1 MVFYALLFIKHVI
14 LLHRKSANEEIMT
27 ENMNQEY
34 AALRGNVGLLG
45 QILGDTIGEHL
56 GDDFLNKIES
66 IRQLSK
72 SSRAGNK
79 ADGDSLIEVLTSL
92 SDDDLVP
99 VARAFTHF
107 LNLAN
112 IAEQFHGISRQ
123 CDNDTCTPDPMDKII
138 GRLKQTDLSK
148 ETIQKTIN
156 EFKMDMV
163 LTAHPTEI
171 TRRSL
176 IHKHTAI
183 NDCLSMLEL
192 RDLSEKEKTQLLDRI
207 EQLITQAWHTD
218 DIRKIRPTPVDE
230 AKWGFGVIENS
241 LWEAVP
247 QYVRELDDKLQ
258 GNLGVSL
265 PMDSSPII
273 FTSWMGGDRDGNP
286 FVTAKVT
293 QEVLIT
299 SRWMAINLYLNDI
312 KELTKE
318 LSMNNCDG
326 ALRHVAGNSE
336 APYRTILR
344 KLRSDLK
351 ETLVALSA
359 ILQGHKTDAVD
370 IITTTEQLKEPI
382 ELCYNSLKN
391 VGMHSIANGQI
402 LDILRRI
409 SCFGVNLVKL
419 DIRQDGERH
428 SETLSELTRYLGLGD
443 YSAWNESDKQAFL
456 LQELN
461 SKRPLIPT
469 DWQPS
474 AEVQEVLDTCR
485 VVAKTDPNALGIYI
499 ISMARQASDVLS
511 VQLLLKETGCP
522 FKIPV
527 APLFET
533 LDDLN
538 NAADVMERLLAV
550 DWYRGYING
559 EQHVMI
565 GYSDSAKDAGVM
577 AANWAQYTSQ
587 EALVKI
593 CDDNDI
599 QLVLFHGRGG
609 TIGRG
614 GAPAHQAL
622 LSQPPGSL
630 KGGLRVTEQGEMIR
644 FKFGLPKV
652 ALQSLNLY
660 TAAIL
665 EANLLPPPAPKQE
678 WRDIMEQFSKES
690 CEEYR
695 HYIQGEADFVPYFR
709 SATPEVELGKL
720 ALGSRPAKRKPNGGI
735 ESLRAIPW
743 IFAWSQNR
751 LMLPAW
757 LGAGQSLKTL
767 LNDGKKEVLQ
777 EMYINWPFFQ
787 TRLEMLEMVFLKTDL
802 GLAKYYEERLV
813 PKELWPLGQRL
824 RDNLTLTHD
833 TVLETIPDHKLMQ
846 EQPWIKESI
855 SLRNPYVD
863 PLNMLQAELLSRS
876 RKEGNDVNP
885 LIDQALMVTIAG
897 IAAGLR
903 NTG

>member
-1 MVFYALLFIKHVI
+1 
-14 LLHRKSANEEIMT
+14 MT
-27 ENMNQEY
+27 EQY
-34 AALRGNVGLLG
+34 ANLRSNVSLLG
-45 QILGDTIGEHL
+45 QLLGKSIGEHL
-56 GDDFLNKIES
+56 GEEFLDKIES

-72 SSRAGNK
+72 SSRAGNED
-79 ADGDSLIEVLTSL
+79 DGETLINVLTNL
-92 SDDDLVP
+92 SDDELVP

-112 IAEQFHGISRQ
+112 IAEQFHGISRH
-123 CDNDTCTPDPMDKII
+123 CDSGVCSPDPMAQLIEK
-138 GRLKQTDLSK
+138 LKAADLTQEAIQQTVSEL
-148 ETIQKTIN
+148 Q
-156 EFKMDMV
+156 MDMV
-163 LTAHPTEI
+163 LTAHPTEV
-171 TRRSL
+171 TRRTL

-183 NDCLSMLEL
+183 NECLSLLEISDTSDKE
-192 RDLSEKEKTQLLDRI
+192 RDQLLNRL
-207 EQLITQAWHTD
+207 EELITQAWHTN
-218 DIRKIRPTPVDE
+218 DIRKNRPSPVDE
-230 AKWGFGVIENS
+230 AKGGFAVIENS

-247 QYVRELDDKLQ
+247 QYVRELDQKLQ
-258 GNLGVSL
+258 KGLGIAL
-265 PMDSSPII
+265 PIDASPIK

-293 QEVLIT
+293 QEVLLT
-299 SRWMAINLYLNDI
+299 SRWVAVDLYLRDI
-312 KELTKE
+312 KLLTEE
-318 LSMNNCDG
+318 LSMDNCSPT
-326 ALRHVAGNSE
+326 LRTVVGE
-336 APYRTILR
+336 DIDEPYRAVLR
-344 KLRSDLK
+344 KLREELK
-351 ETLVALSA
+351 ETRTALSA
-359 ILQGHKTDAVD
+359 TLRGTESSAKD
-370 IITTTEQLKEPI
+370 IITRTEQLQHPLD
-382 ELCYNSLKN
+382 LCYQSLKET
-391 VGMHSIANGQI
+391 GMHSIADGLI
-402 LDILRRI
+402 LDILRRVA
-409 SCFGVNLVKL
+409 CFGVNLVKL

-428 SETLSELTRYLGLGD
+428 GDTLSELTRYLGLGD
-443 YSAWNESDKQAFL
+443 YNAWNEADKQAFL

-461 SKRPLIPT
+461 SKRPLIPAS
-469 DWQPS
+469 WQPS
-474 AEVQEVLDTCR
+474 ADVQEVLDTCK
-485 VVAKTDPNALGIYI
+485 VIAQTDPQALGIYI

-522 FKIPV
+522 FRIPV

-538 NAADVMERLLAV
+538 NAAEVMQRLFAV
-550 DWYRGYING
+550 DWYRGYISG

-577 AANWAQYTSQ
+577 AANWAQYTAQ

-593 CDDNDI
+593 SEDNDI
-599 QLVLFHGRGG
+599 KLILFHGRGG

-652 ALQSLNLY
+652 AIQSLNLY

-678 WRDIMEQFSKES
+678 WRDLMEQFAEQS
-690 CEEYR
+690 CKEYR
-695 HYIQGEADFVPYFR
+695 QFIREEPEFVPYFR
-709 SATPEVELGKL
+709 SATPELELGKL
-720 ALGSRPAKRKPNGGI
+720 ALGSRPAKRKPNGGV

-757 LGAGQSLKTL
+757 LGAGTSLQTL
-767 LNDGKKEVLQ
+767 LQEGKKELLQ
-777 EMYINWPFFQ
+777 EMYQKWPFFH
-787 TRLEMLEMVFLKTDL
+787 TRLEMFEMVFLKADEALT
-802 GLAKYYEERLV
+802 KFYEERLV
-813 PKELWPLGQRL
+813 PEELWPLGERL
-824 RDNLTLTHD
+824 RENLVLTRE
-833 TVLETIPDHKLMQ
+833 TVLETIPEHKLML

-876 RKEGNDVNP
+876 RKAGSEICPV
-885 LIDQALMVTIAG
+885 IDQALMVTIAG

>member
-1 MVFYALLFIKHVI
+1 
-14 LLHRKSANEEIMT
+14 MT
-27 ENMNQEY
+27 ETY
-34 AALRGNVGLLG
+34 ANLRSNVGLLG
-45 QILGDTIGEHL
+45 QLLGKSISDHL
-56 GDDFLNKIES
+56 GEAFLEKIET

-72 SSRAGNK
+72 SSRAGNGK
-79 ADGDSLIEVLTSL
+79 DGERLVEVLSNL
-92 SDDDLVP
+92 SDNELLP

-112 IAEQFHGISRQ
+112 IAEQFHGISRH
-123 CDNDTCTPDPMDKII
+123 CDSEVCAPDPLQTLIAK
-138 GRLKQTDLSK
+138 LKNSDVSEEQIVKSVSEL
-148 ETIQKTIN
+148 
-156 EFKMDMV
+156 KMDMV

-171 TRRSL
+171 TRRTL
-176 IHKHTAI
+176 INKHTAI
-183 NDCLSMLEL
+183 NQCLSLLEL
-192 RDLSEKEKTQLLDRI
+192 TDISDKERDQLLVRL
-207 EQLITQAWHTD
+207 EQLITQAWHTN
-218 DIRKIRPTPVDE
+218 DIRKNRPTPVDE
-230 AKWGFGVIENS
+230 AKWGFAVIENS

-247 QYVRELDDKLQ
+247 QYVRELDKTLED
-258 GNLGVSL
+258 GLGISL
-265 PMDSSPII
+265 PLDASPIK

-293 QEVLIT
+293 KEVLIT
-299 SRWMAINLYLNDI
+299 SRWVAVSLYLEDI
-312 KELTKE
+312 QQLTKE
-318 LSMNNCDG
+318 LSMDNCDPI
-326 ALRHVAGNSE
+326 LRAIVGEDADE
-336 APYRTILR
+336 PYRVILR
-344 KLRSDLK
+344 KLRNELK
-351 ETLVALSA
+351 ETLTALSA
-359 ILQGHKTDAVD
+359 TLQGHDSTAKD
-370 IITTTEQLKEPI
+370 IIISTKQLKEP
-382 ELCYNSLKN
+382 LQQCYDSLVN
-391 VGMHSIANGQI
+391 MGMKSIANGLL
-402 LDILRRI
+402 LDILRRVN
-409 SCFGVNLVKL
+409 CFGVNLVKL

-428 SETLSELTRYLGLGD
+428 GDTLSELTRYLGIGD
-443 YSAWNESDKQAFL
+443 YNAWSEEDKQAFL

-469 DWQPS
+469 AWEPS

-485 VVAKTDPNALGIYI
+485 VVAQTDPEALGIYI
-499 ISMARQASDVLS
+499 ISMAREASDVLA
-511 VQLLLKETGCP
+511 VQLLLKEVGCP
-522 FKIPV
+522 FRIPV

-538 NAADVMERLLAV
+538 NAADVMKRLYAV
-550 DWYRGYING
+550 DWYRGYIGG

-587 EALVKI
+587 EALIKI
-593 CDDNDI
+593 SEDNDI

-614 GAPAHQAL
+614 GAPAQQAL

-652 ALQSLNLY
+652 AINSLDIY

-678 WRDIMEQFSKES
+678 WRDVMQQFAEQS

-695 HYIQGEADFVPYFR
+695 HFVREEPDFVPYFR
-709 SATPEVELGKL
+709 SVTPELELGKL
-720 ALGSRPAKRKPNGGI
+720 ALGSRPAKRKANGGV

-757 LGAGQSLKTL
+757 LGAGTSLKTL
-767 LNDGKKEVLQ
+767 LDEGKKEVLR
-777 EMYINWPFFQ
+777 EMYVNWPFFH
-787 TRLEMLEMVFLKTDL
+787 TRLEMFEMVFMKADEELTKF
-802 GLAKYYEERLV
+802 YEERLV
-813 PKELWPLGQRL
+813 PKELWPLGERL
-824 RDNLTLTHD
+824 RENLKLTRE

-855 SLRNPYVD
+855 KLRNPYVD

-876 RKEGNDVNP
+876 RSCEQNETINP
-885 LIDQALMVTIAG
+885 DIDQALMVTIAG